1 MELILICV
9 AVFLAGALVGF
20 GVATI
25 YTSANTIRL
34 YDERRD
40 LMRELADTRAQKQ
53 ALEDVVNG
61 YKPPVSILIT
71 DETVGKDVGFENF

>member
-1 MELILICV
+1 MELILICA
-9 AVFLAGALVGF
+9 AVFLTGALVGF

-40 LMRELADTRAQKQ
+40 LMKELADTRAQKQ
-53 ALEDVVNG
+53 ALEEKVNG
-61 YKPPVSILIT
+61 KKPPISIVIS
-71 DETVGKDVGFENF
+71 DDSVGRDVGFENF